1 MEIVLVIL
9 LILLFNSFFIK
20 SFASTFKI
28 NSANYLWV
36 LFALHFVLTI
46 AYLIYTLNARS
57 DSFSYY
63 NKTASTE
70 DWFSLFESGTKF
82 VGFVAWP
89 LINGLNLTYISVM
102 IIFSFLGYI
111 GIVLFYIIG
120 IENSNSYN
128 NNSGY
133 GLIGYLFLLPN
144 LHFWTSSLGKGS
156 LMIFGIG
163 LFTFGL
169 SRFNKRVVYI
179 ITGASIIFMVRSHIL
194 LAIIL
199 GIAVG
204 VFLTNIGI
212 KTFYKWLISILA
224 FIAFYFLSGTVLNI
238 TDTDSLDITSSSMLI
253 HRTNELSHANSGVD
267 LQSYNLF
274 FKLFTFWFRPLF
286 FDGLGVLGFLTSF
299 ENAFCLFMFFYI
311 IASIIK
317 NWSNWNGLFR
327 SYFFIFLLGSLILS
341 QVSGNLG
348 IAMRQKTQFMPFL
361 FLLYFNVRSNKN
373 EISSRKLMIKPR

>member
-1 MEIVLVIL
+1 MEIILVIL
-9 LILLFNSFFIK
+9 LILLFNAFFIK
-20 SFASTFKI
+20 SFASSFRI

-46 AYLIYTLNARS
+46 AYLLYTLNARS
-57 DSFSYY
+57 DSFGYY
-63 NKTASTE
+63 NKTASVE
-70 DWFSLFESGTKF
+70 DWFSLFENGTKF

-89 LINGLNLTYISVM
+89 FINGLNLSYLSVM
-102 IIFSFLGYI
+102 IIFSYLGYI

-120 IENSNSYN
+120 IENISSIN
-128 NNSGY
+128 NNSGF

-179 ITGASIIFMVRSHIL
+179 IIGASIIYMVRSHIL

-199 GIAVG
+199 GIGIG

-212 KTFYKWLISILA
+212 KAFYKWLISISTV
-224 FIAFYFLSGTVLNI
+224 IAFVFLSGSVLKI
-238 TDTDSLDITSSSMLI
+238 TDTDSLDITSSSILI
-253 HRTNELSHANSGVD
+253 HRATELSHANSGVD
-267 LQSYNLF
+267 LQNYNLF

-286 FDGLGVLGFLTSF
+286 FDGLGLLGFITSF
-299 ENAFCLFMFFYI
+299 ENAFCLFMFFYLMLRLF
-311 IASIIK
+311 K
-317 NWSNWNGLFR
+317 NWLNWNGLFR
-327 SYFFIFLLGSLILS
+327 SWFFIFLFGSLILS

-361 FLLYFNVRSNKN
+361 FLLYIKARSDKN
-373 EISSRKLMIKPR
+373 EINSRKLMTKPR